1 MYVKSWKC
9 KMASQEHATK
19 RTAQTVI
26 DIVIIKPIKSA
37 RSKHNNTPK
46 RMEGE
51 EPRRKKVDLED
62 IHEMMKAMMKKLDTL
77 DIIEERLKS
86 VEHDINDVKESIEF
100 AHGEIDGQQNA
111 QGPR

>member
-1 MYVKSWKC
+1 
-9 KMASQEHATK
+9 MASQEHATK

-26 DIVIIKPIKSA
+26 DSVNNTPIKSA
-37 RSKHNNTPK
+37 RSEIPKHNNTPK

-62 IHEMMKAMMKKLDTL
+62 IHEMMKAMMKKSDKL
-77 DIIEERLKS
+77 DIVEERLKS

-100 AHGEIDGQQNA
+100 AHGERDGQQNA